1 MAPRCLSNLRCA
13 SRGLELALRQS
24 WFISTPMPFRVDL
37 TKSRMTIWDAGDE
50 TLMELHVSHPKHPV
64 PPRSVAD
71 VARITTNG
79 CTDLIAMI
87 KEVSTQTRKN
97 KSDDDI
103 VDGELLV
110 NSMSKSDKL
119 ASIVVSVFGT
129 DKVEQLKHAVGEP
142 MAFFN
147 LSVVCAG
154 RGSAPQINH
163 YSGDLMEPAPGCAKT
178 ASLRAKQ
185 QDLAAAS
192 NTEKL
197 TAVWIANL
205 ARDVSGRQ
213 ALLCADLLDYTTE
226 TPEAALPEVVQLM
239 WVHFE
244 EPDPDGEVLDPSG
257 IHIWYRVALR
267 DMSGSVLLG
276 IPQRC
281 ALVPAGS

>member
-79 CTDLIAMI
+79 CTDLIALI

-103 VDGELLV
+103 VDVELLV

-178 ASLRAKQ
+178 ASLRAK
-185 QDLAAAS
+185 
-192 NTEKL
+192 
-197 TAVWIANL
+197 
-205 ARDVSGRQ
+205 
-213 ALLCADLLDYTTE
+213 
-226 TPEAALPEVVQLM
+226 
-239 WVHFE
+239 
-244 EPDPDGEVLDPSG
+244 
-257 IHIWYRVALR
+257 
-267 DMSGSVLLG
+267 
-276 IPQRC
+276 
-281 ALVPAGS
+281 

>member
-1 MAPRCLSNLRCA
+1 MPAMWTAPRLGTTWRLRSLKISSCAVAKESAQAGRTLALFSLELSRQA
-13 SRGLELALRQS
+13 FFPRGFHGPALSLELALRQS

-71 VARITTNG
+71 VARITTNR

-129 DKVEQLKHAVGEP
+129 DKVEQLKQA
-142 MAFFN
+142 
-147 LSVVCAG
+147 
-154 RGSAPQINH
+154 
-163 YSGDLMEPAPGCAKT
+163 SGNRWRSST
-178 ASLRAKQ
+178 
-185 QDLAAAS
+185 
-192 NTEKL
+192 
-197 TAVWIANL
+197 
-205 ARDVSGRQ
+205 
-213 ALLCADLLDYTTE
+213 
-226 TPEAALPEVVQLM
+226 
-239 WVHFE
+239 
-244 EPDPDGEVLDPSG
+244 
-257 IHIWYRVALR
+257 YR
-267 DMSGSVLLG
+267 
-276 IPQRC
+276 
-281 ALVPAGS
+281 

>member
-79 CTDLIAMI
+79 CTDLIALI

-103 VDGELLV
+103 VDVELLV
-110 NSMSKSDKL
+110 NSMS
-119 ASIVVSVFGT
+119 
-129 DKVEQLKHAVGEP
+129 
-142 MAFFN
+142 
-147 LSVVCAG
+147 
-154 RGSAPQINH
+154 
-163 YSGDLMEPAPGCAKT
+163 
-178 ASLRAKQ
+178 
-185 QDLAAAS
+185 
-192 NTEKL
+192 
-197 TAVWIANL
+197 
-205 ARDVSGRQ
+205 
-213 ALLCADLLDYTTE
+213 
-226 TPEAALPEVVQLM
+226 
-239 WVHFE
+239 
-244 EPDPDGEVLDPSG
+244 
-257 IHIWYRVALR
+257 
-267 DMSGSVLLG
+267 GSVTLG

-281 ALVPAGS
+281 ALVPAGSSQEGVVPAVYWYG